1 MNWETIEHICISIA
15 VVGAAIAYI
24 YKAFKF
30 VKKPADDAKDTIQGN
45 KDKIGEHEDKFKEVN
60 ETLEYLKNANNL
72 IIRSLFT
79 VLGELSVNN
88 DVNGNIK
95 NAQSEIQKFLTPVK

>member
-15 VVGAAIAYI
+15 VVGAAITYI
-24 YKAFKF
+24 YKGFIFAKR
-30 VKKPADDAKDTIQGN
+30 PADDMKDNVQGN
-45 KDKIGEHEDKFKEVN
+45 KNKIVEHEDKFKEVN

-79 VLGELSVNN
+79 VLGELSANN
-88 DVNGNIK
+88 DVNGHIK
-95 NAQSEIQKFLTPVK
+95 EAQNEIQKFLTPVK